1 VFYGDGTWRWITTPE
16 VRQIESWLDEFHNAQ
31 RRLLRAISDSRT
43 PTNKMEDQLREF
55 TGRLA
60 LIKSAQVSVNNYV
73 DAQKAAAKKAQATTP
88 SGSQKS
94 EQTR

>member
-1 VFYGDGTWRWITTPE
+1 
-16 VRQIESWLDEFHNAQ
+16 
-31 RRLLRAISDSRT
+31 
-43 PTNKMEDQLREF
+43 MEDQLREF

-60 LIKSAQVSVNNYV
+60 LIKSAQVSVNNHV
-73 DAQKAAAKKAQATTP
+73 DAQKAPAKKAQVTTP